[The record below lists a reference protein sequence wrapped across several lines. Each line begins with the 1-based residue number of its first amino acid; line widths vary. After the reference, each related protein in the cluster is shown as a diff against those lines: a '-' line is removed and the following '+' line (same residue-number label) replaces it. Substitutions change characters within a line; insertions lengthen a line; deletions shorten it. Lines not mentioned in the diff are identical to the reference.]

1 MSWVIGLLVVIILA
15 LAWLH
20 ILMRQVGHRII
31 DWLEVIRSERG
42 ESPELSKIVA
52 QQQELIE
59 QLRPISSHYDQ
70 QERLR
75 REYEELREGP

>member
-1 MSWVIGLLVVIILA
+1 MAWVIGLLVVIVLA
-15 LAWLH
+15 LVWLH
-20 ILMRQVGHRII
+20 ILVRQVGHQII
-31 DWLEVIRSERG
+31 DWLEVIRSERI
-42 ESPELSKIVA
+42 ESPELRKIVA